1 MRSRIWLGLVLVI
14 AAICFLQFGGA
25 IAKTLF
31 DQIDPAGLT
40 FLRLA
45 LAAAVLWLIA
55 RPDLRRWSATSWGW
69 VVGFGACLAGMN
81 LAFFVALER
90 IPQGVA
96 VSLELTGPLVLSM
109 ALSRRLRD
117 FLWVVLAGA
126 GVTLIISQSITGKLD
141 LVGVLLAL
149 FAGAC
154 WAGYIICAKR
164 VGAQVRGL
172 GGIAVAMAC
181 AAVLVAPFGLL
192 SAVVAASQNPSILW
206 WALLVAL
213 LSSVIAYG
221 LELQSLRMIPTRVF
235 GVLMAMEPA
244 VAAGWGWLISAE
256 TLTFYEALALVLV
269 IIASAGVVVT
279 ASRERPTDA

>member
-1 MRSRIWLGLVLVI
+1 M
-14 AAICFLQFGGA
+14 
-25 IAKTLF
+25 
-31 DQIDPAGLT
+31 
-40 FLRLA
+40 
-45 LAAAVLWLIA
+45 
-55 RPDLRRWSATSWGW
+55 
-69 VVGFGACLAGMN
+69 
-81 LAFFVALER
+81 
-90 IPQGVA
+90 
-96 VSLELTGPLVLSM
+96 
-109 ALSRRLRD
+109 
-117 FLWVVLAGA
+117 
-126 GVTLIISQSITGKLD
+126 
-141 LVGVLLAL
+141 LLAL